1 MKRSS
6 SQAPFVQKAR
16 NVLYSA
22 LQEHHHYPQGNQ
34 YWDMC

>member
-1 MKRSS
+1 MKHRTSE
-6 SQAPFVQKAR
+6 APFVQKFR

-22 LQEHHHYPQGNQ
+22 LQQYHHSPQGNQ